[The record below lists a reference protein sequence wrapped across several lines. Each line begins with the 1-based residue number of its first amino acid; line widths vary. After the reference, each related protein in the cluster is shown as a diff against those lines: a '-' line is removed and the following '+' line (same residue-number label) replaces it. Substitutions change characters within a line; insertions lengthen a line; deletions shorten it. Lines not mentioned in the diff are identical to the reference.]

1 MFQRVRAA
9 CFVLLV
15 SCAQVPLAQDDP
27 AVYGGQTISI
37 PAGTFTMGSAE
48 GEPDEAPER
57 QVSLPAF
64 AIDRYEVANA
74 AYDRCVDAGLCRAR
88 LFSDRTEL
96 NDPRQPAV
104 GVSWYDAARYCKW
117 VGKRLPSEA
126 EWERA
131 ARSTD
136 GRIYPWG
143 SKEEFFRANLRSAQ
157 DGFTATAPV
166 DAMIGGVSGEG
177 VMNLAGNAAEW
188 VADFYDPTVY
198 KRMVAND
205 PPKPRTGRSRVTR
218 GGSFRDVLYSVRG
231 STRDRRDPGSRWDTV
246 GFRCAR

>member
-1 MFQRVRAA
+1 MAQALA
-9 CFVLLV
+9 GISLLLV
-15 SCAQVPLAQDDP
+15 GCAQVPLAQDDP
-27 AVYGGQTISI
+27 AVFGGQTISI

-57 QVSLPAF
+57 TVRLPGF

-74 AYDRCVDAGLCRAR
+74 AYDRCVDTGLCRAR
-88 LFSDRTEL
+88 LFADRTEL
-96 NDPRQPAV
+96 SDPRQPVV

-131 ARSTD
+131 ARSDD
-136 GRIYPWG
+136 GRVYPWG

-157 DGFTATAPV
+157 DGFAATAPV
-166 DAMIGGVSGEG
+166 DGMIGGVSGEG

-198 KRMVAND
+198 QRMVAD
-205 PPKPRTGRSRVTR
+205 DAPRPRQGRSRVTR
-218 GGSFRDVLYSVRG
+218 GGSYRDVLYSARG

-246 GFRCAR
+246 GFRCAQ